1 MPRPKLFGAISR
13 KKLRANRFASQ
24 KSQIQSNTIKERL
37 EGYDDQPGCST
48 SSYDNN
54 FETSNDTNNEEIKP
68 FQVSGRRV
76 IEIHSASQKS
86 HKIASYAKAAQV
98 RRTEESAP
106 ENKQRRSRNR
116 KHNSQARARETS
128 SERSQRLARQNV
140 MRASR
145 ARAREISAERAQ
157 RLADL
162 KRQHDSE
169 TRFRETSAQRSQRL
183 ATERQRATVTECY
196 LMLKEVFRRRS
207 RKPKL
212 WTRAAAARRKNGKV
226 VCPECNTDVDVEG
239 RQGDKATA
247 MLVNVYQYFATEG
260 TKLSPSQLRERTA
273 LCTGASEED
282 VEHALGLYWS
292 QTGDSDS
299 QEAPSR
305 KRRRVEEQP
314 GDESHP
320 LYVEVEVE
328 AAEDEENGEE
338 DPLTSEEE
346 DIKPDITET
355 CIQPVS
361 QSSYIPVEDIKKETT
376 EFEDGVS

>member
-1 MPRPKLFGAISR
+1 MPRRRGR
-13 KKLRANRFASQ
+13 
-24 KSQIQSNTIKERL
+24 SNIGR
-37 EGYDDQPGCST
+37 ST
-48 SSYDNN
+48 VN
-54 FETSNDTNNEEIKP
+54 
-68 FQVSGRRV
+68 
-76 IEIHSASQKS
+76 A
-86 HKIASYAKAAQV
+86 
-98 RRTEESAP
+98 RRTRSARDEESLTEREESLSQARDRYRAAR
-106 ENKQRRSRNR
+106 ERESSAEREVRRSRDR
-116 KHNSQARARETS
+116 DRRRVQRDRESSIEREARLSQLRDGVRAARE
-128 SERSQRLARQNV
+128 
-140 MRASR
+140 
-145 ARAREISAERAQ
+145 RESSAEREVRLTQDRDWHRVQ
-157 RLADL
+157 RD
-162 KRQHDSE
+162 
-169 TRFRETSAQRSQRL
+169 RESAR
-183 ATERQRATVTECY
+183 VTN
-196 LMLKEVFRRRS
+196 S
-207 RKPKL
+207 

>member
-1 MPRPKLFGAISR
+1 MGNKKNKRRAIKRSYWIKHKHMMEVVNKKKQLASISSADEPSEKTFNELEKASELESPGTSLSIATVVTPGANSKSDYDEEEKREELLRKRNRVPQRTYNQRQKILKKNEEKKKKKVPKTNSERQKEYRRR
-13 KKLRANRFASQ
+13 KAE
-24 KSQIQSNTIKERL
+24 KSNVDIKRRSNEDNVVQGRVVENKRDLHYLNYPIRDKRDL
-37 EGYDDQPGCST
+37 KKKSST
-48 SSYDNN
+48 S
-54 FETSNDTNNEEIKP
+54 K
-68 FQVSGRRV
+68 R
-76 IEIHSASQKS
+76 
-86 HKIASYAKAAQV
+86 
-98 RRTEESAP
+98 ES
-106 ENKQRRSRNR
+106 S
-116 KHNSQARARETS
+116 
-128 SERSQRLARQNV
+128 
-140 MRASR
+140 
-145 ARAREISAERAQ
+145 
-157 RLADL
+157 L
-162 KRQHDSE
+162 K
-169 TRFRETSAQRSQRL
+169 TI
-183 ATERQRATVTECY
+183 
-196 LMLKEVFRRRS
+196 
-207 RKPKL
+207 PK
-212 WTRAAAARRKNGKV
+212 TRAAAARRKNGKV

>member
-86 HKIASYAKAAQV
+86 HKI
-98 RRTEESAP
+98 
-106 ENKQRRSRNR
+106 
-116 KHNSQARARETS
+116 
-128 SERSQRLARQNV
+128 
-140 MRASR
+140 
-145 ARAREISAERAQ
+145 
-157 RLADL
+157 
-162 KRQHDSE
+162 
-169 TRFRETSAQRSQRL
+169 
-183 ATERQRATVTECY
+183 
-196 LMLKEVFRRRS
+196 
-207 RKPKL
+207 
-212 WTRAAAARRKNGKV
+212 TRAAAARRKNGKV

>member
-1 MPRPKLFGAISR
+1 MLYRNCKVMPRPRSNLSFMTVGAKRRRLARARESSTEREQRLARDRESHRVKRERESSLEREIR
-13 KKLRANRFASQ
+13 LRRQ
-24 KSQIQSNTIKERL
+24 REYT
-37 EGYDDQPGCST
+37 
-48 SSYDNN
+48 
-54 FETSNDTNNEEIKP
+54 
-68 FQVSGRRV
+68 RRV
-76 IEIHSASQKS
+76 RRAK
-86 HKIASYAKAAQV
+86 KASYAKAAQV

>member
-1 MPRPKLFGAISR
+1 MGNKKNKRRAIKRSYWIKHKHMMEVVNKKKQLASISSADEPSEKTFNELEKASELESPGTSLSIATVVTPGANSKSDYDEEEKREELLRKRNRVPQRTYNQRQKILKKNEEKKKKKVPKTNSERQKEYRRR
-13 KKLRANRFASQ
+13 KAE
-24 KSQIQSNTIKERL
+24 KSNVDIKRRSNEDNVVQGRVVENKRDLHYLNYPIRDKRDL
-37 EGYDDQPGCST
+37 KKKSST
-48 SSYDNN
+48 S
-54 FETSNDTNNEEIKP
+54 K
-68 FQVSGRRV
+68 R
-76 IEIHSASQKS
+76 
-86 HKIASYAKAAQV
+86 
-98 RRTEESAP
+98 ES
-106 ENKQRRSRNR
+106 S
-116 KHNSQARARETS
+116 
-128 SERSQRLARQNV
+128 
-140 MRASR
+140 
-145 ARAREISAERAQ
+145 
-157 RLADL
+157 L
-162 KRQHDSE
+162 K
-169 TRFRETSAQRSQRL
+169 TI
-183 ATERQRATVTECY
+183 
-196 LMLKEVFRRRS
+196 
-207 RKPKL
+207 PK
-212 WTRAAAARRKNGKV
+212 
-226 VCPECNTDVDVEG
+226 
-239 RQGDKATA
+239 DKATA